1 MCSPD
6 LMEYRNPETYLEGT
20 VLFIDKPLTWTSFDV
35 VNKIRKSLR
44 YHLGIQKI
52 KVGHAGTLD
61 PLATGL
67 VIICTGRATKQINQ
81 FQDLDKAYDVNIRFG
96 ATTPSFDLE
105 TEVDATFPWDH
116 ITEDMVSNALNAFTG
131 AQEQLPPLYS
141 AKSVDGKRA
150 YNMARKGKHIELKLQ
165 NITVHRMEV
174 ISFTPPD
181 LSVHV
186 ECSKGTYIRSLA
198 RDLGTHLTSGAHLT
212 GLRRTRIG
220 LHTVSEAIS
229 IENFIERIELL

>member
-1 MCSPD
+1 MDFS
-6 LMEYRNPETYLEGT
+6 NPETYLEGR

-35 VNKIRKSLR
+35 VNKIRKLLKT
-44 YHLGIQKI
+44 HLGIKKI

-67 VIICTGRATKQINQ
+67 VIICTGRATKNIQQ
-81 FQDLDKAYDVNIRFG
+81 FQDLDKAYLAQIRLG

-105 TEVDATFPWDH
+105 SEVDFTFPWEH
-116 ITEDMVSNALNAFTG
+116 ITREMVDQALIKFTG
-131 AQEQLPPLYS
+131 DQEQMPPIFS

-150 YNMARKGKHIELKLQ
+150 YAMARKGKVVELQKHPVNIHSLELQ
-165 NITVHRMEV
+165 SIHLPNLT
-174 ISFTPPD
+174 
-181 LSVHV
+181 VHV

-198 RDLGTHLTSGAHLT
+198 RDLGEALNSGGHLV

-220 LHTVSEAIS
+220 PYKVENAIS
-229 IENFIERIELL
+229 LENFIENIKHL

>member
-1 MCSPD
+1 
-6 LMEYRNPETYLEGT
+6 MESHRPETYLDGA

-44 YHLGIQKI
+44 HYLGIQKI

-67 VIICTGRATKQINQ
+67 VIICTGKATKQIMQ
-81 FQDLDKAYDVNIRFG
+81 YQDLDKAYDAQVRLG
-96 ATTPSFDLE
+96 STTPSFDLE
-105 TEVDATFPWDH
+105 TEVDETFPWEH
-116 ITEDMVSNALNAFTG
+116 ITQEMVSVSLKQFTG
-131 AQEQLPPLYS
+131 ELQQIPPLYS

-150 YNMARKGKHIELKLQ
+150 YEMARKGKTVELKPQ
-165 NITVHRMEV
+165 QITINHLELL
-174 ISFTPPD
+174 SFTPPD
-181 LSVHV
+181 LTIQV

-198 RDLGTHLTSGAHLT
+198 RDIGISLNSGGHLT

-220 LHTVSEAIS
+220 PHRVDQAIS
-229 IENFIERIELL
+229 IENFIEKIKLL

>member
-1 MCSPD
+1 
-6 LMEYRNPETYLEGT
+6 MENHRPETYLDGA

-44 YHLGIQKI
+44 HYLGIQKI

-67 VIICTGRATKQINQ
+67 VIICTGKATKQIMQ
-81 FQDLDKAYDVNIRFG
+81 YQDLDKAYDAQVRLG
-96 ATTPSFDLE
+96 STTPSFDLE
-105 TEVDATFPWDH
+105 TEVDETFPWEH
-116 ITEDMVSNALNAFTG
+116 ITQEMVSMSLRQFIG
-131 AQEQLPPLYS
+131 ELQQIPPLYS

-150 YNMARKGKHIELKLQ
+150 YEIARKGKTVELKPQ
-165 NITVHRMEV
+165 QITINHLELL
-174 ISFTPPD
+174 SFTPPD
-181 LSVHV
+181 LTIQV

-198 RDLGTHLTSGAHLT
+198 RDIGISLKSGGHLT

-220 LHTVSEAIS
+220 PHRVDQAIS
-229 IENFIERIELL
+229 IENFIEKIKLL

>member
-1 MCSPD
+1 MKNH
-6 LMEYRNPETYLEGT
+6 RPETYLDGA

-44 YHLGIQKI
+44 HYLGIQKI

-67 VIICTGRATKQINQ
+67 VIICTGKATKQIMQ
-81 FQDLDKAYDVNIRFG
+81 YQDLDKAYDAQVRLG
-96 ATTPSFDLE
+96 STTPSFDLE
-105 TEVDATFPWDH
+105 TEVDKTFPWEH
-116 ITEDMVSNALNAFTG
+116 ITQEMVSMSLKQFTG
-131 AQEQLPPLYS
+131 ELQQLPPQYS

-150 YNMARKGKHIELKLQ
+150 YELARKGKTVELKPQ
-165 NITVHRMEV
+165 QITINHLELL
-174 ISFTPPD
+174 SFTPPD
-181 LSVHV
+181 LTIQV

-198 RDLGTHLTSGAHLT
+198 RDIGISLKSGGHLT

-220 LHTVSEAIS
+220 PHRVDQAIS
-229 IENFIERIELL
+229 IENFIEKIKLL

>member
-1 MCSPD
+1 MDYTDPNS
-6 LMEYRNPETYLEGT
+6 YIEGK

-35 VNKIRKSLR
+35 VNKIRKSLKH
-44 YHLGIQKI
+44 HLGIKKI

-67 VIICTGRATKQINQ
+67 VIICTGRATKQMLQ
-81 FQDLDKAYDVNIRFG
+81 YQDLNKEYEALVRLG

-105 TEVDATFPWDH
+105 TEVDQSFPWEH
-116 ITEDMVSNALNAFTG
+116 ISSSDIREAMDFFTG
-131 AQEQLPPLYS
+131 VQEQMPPIYS

-150 YNMARKGKHIELKLQ
+150 YNMARKGKTVELKPQ
-165 NITVHRMEV
+165 QIEVHRLEV
-174 ISFTPPD
+174 LKESLPD
-181 LSVHV
+181 LSLLV

-198 RDLGTHLTSGAHLT
+198 RDLGEKLNSGAHLA

-220 LHTVSEAIS
+220 PYKVEEAIS
-229 IENFIERIELL
+229 VENFIKNLELL

>member
-1 MCSPD
+1 MNYTDP
-6 LMEYRNPETYLEGT
+6 NTYIEGQ

-35 VNKIRKSLR
+35 VNKIRKSLKH
-44 YHLGIQKI
+44 HLGIKKI

-67 VIICTGRATKQINQ
+67 VIICTGRATKQMLQ
-81 FQDLDKAYDVNIRFG
+81 YQDLNKEYEALIRLG

-105 TEVDATFPWDH
+105 TEVDQSFPWEH
-116 ITEDMVSNALNAFTG
+116 ISSSDIQEALAFFSG
-131 AQEQLPPLYS
+131 VQEQMPPLYS

-150 YNMARKGKHIELKLQ
+150 YNMARKGKTVELKPQ
-165 NITVHRMEV
+165 QIEIHRLE
-174 ISFTPPD
+174 ILKENLPD
-181 LSVHV
+181 LSLLV

-198 RDLGTHLTSGAHLT
+198 RDLGEKLNSGAHLA

-220 LHTVSEAIS
+220 PHTVEEAIS
-229 IENFIERIELL
+229 VENFIKKLELL

>member
-1 MCSPD
+1 MNFK
-6 LMEYRNPETYLEGT
+6 RPETYLDGA
-20 VLFIDKPLTWTSFDV
+20 VLYIDKPLTWTSFDV

-44 YHLGIQKI
+44 SNLGIQKI

-67 VIICTGRATKQINQ
+67 VIICTGKATKQIMQ
-81 FQDLDKAYDVNIRFG
+81 YQDMDKAYTAQIRLG

-105 TEVDATFPWDH
+105 TAVDKTFPWEH
-116 ITEDMVSNALNAFTG
+116 IHPEKIEQVLLKLSGD
-131 AQEQLPPLYS
+131 QEQMPPLYS

-150 YNMARKGKHIELKLQ
+150 YAMARKGKMVELKSQQIHISKLELLAEELPEITLQ
-165 NITVHRMEV
+165 
-174 ISFTPPD
+174 
-181 LSVHV
+181 V

-198 RDLGTHLTSGAHLT
+198 RDLGSMLDSGAYLT

-220 LHTVSEAIS
+220 PYHIDQAMTMEFFMEKLK
-229 IENFIERIELL
+229 LL

>member
-1 MCSPD
+1 MD
-6 LMEYRNPETYLEGT
+6 YRNPETFLEGS
-20 VLFIDKPLTWTSFDV
+20 VLYIDKPLTWTSFDV

-44 YHLGIQKI
+44 HHLSIQKI

-67 VIICTGRATKQINQ
+67 VIICTGKATKQIMQ
-81 FQDLDKAYDVNIRFG
+81 YQDMDKAYTAQIRLG

-105 TEVDATFPWDH
+105 TKVDQTYPWEE
-116 ITEDMVSNALNAFTG
+116 ITREEIEEALSG
-131 AQEQLPPLYS
+131 LSGDQEQMPPMYS

-150 YNMARKGKHIELKLQ
+150 YVMARKGKQIELKLQ
-165 NITVHRMEV
+165 HVH
-174 ISFTPPD
+174 ISQMDLLSVKLPD

-186 ECSKGTYIRSLA
+186 ECSKGTYIRSIA
-198 RDLGTHLTSGAHLT
+198 RDLGEKLSSGAHLT

-220 LHTVSEAIS
+220 PHHLDKAIS
-229 IENFIERIELL
+229 VEAFIEKLKLL

>member
-1 MCSPD
+1 
-6 LMEYRNPETYLEGT
+6 MEFTRPETYLEGA
-20 VLFIDKPLTWTSFDV
+20 VLYIDKPLTWTSFDV

-44 YHLGIQKI
+44 HNLGIQKI

-67 VIICTGRATKQINQ
+67 VIICTGKATKQIMQ
-81 FQDLDKAYDVNIRFG
+81 YQDMDKAYTAQVRLG

-105 TEVDATFPWDH
+105 TKVDHSFPWEH
-116 ITEDMVSNALNAFTG
+116 ISSEKIEQALVELSG
-131 AQEQLPPLYS
+131 DQEQMPPMFS

-150 YNMARKGKHIELKLQ
+150 YAMARKGKEVELKAQ
-165 NITVHRMEV
+165 QVHISKLNLLSMEL
-174 ISFTPPD
+174 PD
-181 LSVHV
+181 LTLEV

-198 RDLGTHLTSGAHLT
+198 RDLGSMLDSGAHLC

-220 LHTVSEAIS
+220 PHHIDKAIS
-229 IENFIERIELL
+229 IDNFIENLKLL